1 MRRGSWVLVAG
12 LLATVPACAHR
23 GGAVAGAPQPAAA
36 VRLDV
41 TNNNGMIMEIF
52 IVASGAAR
60 RMGLVAPGTVGHFVV
75 PQSMLGNGP
84 IEVEAMAPA
93 QMIRSG
99 RLLLAA
105 GQTIDFKIGTTQVN
119 STATVW

>member
-1 MRRGSWVLVAG
+1 MHRGSGFLIAA
-12 LLATVPACAHR
+12 LLLTSSACAHR
-23 GGAVAGAPQPAAA
+23 GGASAGAPRPAAA
-36 VRLDV
+36 VRLEV
-41 TNNNGMIMEIF
+41 TNNNGMVMEIF
-52 IVASGAAR
+52 IVASGASR
-60 RMGLVAPGTVGHFVV
+60 RMGMVAPGTVGHFVV